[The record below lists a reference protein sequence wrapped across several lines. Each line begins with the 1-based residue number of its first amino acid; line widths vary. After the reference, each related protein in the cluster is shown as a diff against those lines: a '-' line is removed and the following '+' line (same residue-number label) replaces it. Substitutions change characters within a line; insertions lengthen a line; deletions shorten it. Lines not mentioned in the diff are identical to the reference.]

1 MYERV
6 AVTFDGA
13 VITGD
18 SDWETTAMVVVLVAN
33 ESPAWFVSFTER
45 WIVPTGPALNRIEFV
60 RPSAESSP
68 ALPPTL
74 SMKPESSVHW

>member
-33 ESPAWFVSFTER
+33 ESPAWFVFRDRSD
-45 WIVPTGPALNRIEFV
+45 
-60 RPSAESSP
+60 RPLSA
-68 ALPPTL
+68 
-74 SMKPESSVHW
+74 SMR